1 MPDLGDIPIGD
12 GNSRVRIRDGEAIFT
27 TEIDGVPVDIRVG
40 ENGIGVDEQAIE
52 QARRAAEQRRE
63 EAEQNY
69 EDIRREVERQREL
82 EGN

>member
-1 MPDLGDIPIGD
+1 MKRLMLSMTMAAVLGVATAPSPALAQG
-12 GNSRVRIRDGEAIFT
+12 GA
-27 TEIDGVPVDIRVG
+27 VDTGVG